1 VCGTVF
7 AGFGGVGPSVTGPRI
22 VAMSP
27 VYEAV
32 LYEVNGGG
40 LQLFTYDYTY
50 SAPQGFSVDNF
61 MWTYTL
67 YSFYY

>member
-1 VCGTVF
+1 
-7 AGFGGVGPSVTGPRI
+7 
-22 VAMSP
+22 